1 MMLLLSTT
9 VPGDADTLFDSTFI
23 IALQS
28 DRTYYL
34 QMKTSERTGNLA
46 TNFYSSAG
54 FLIQHIVV
62 IIL

>member
-1 MMLLLSTT
+1 MLLLSTT
-9 VPGDADTLFDSTFI
+9 VPGDVDTLFDSTFI
-23 IALQS
+23 TTLQS
-28 DRTYYL
+28 DRSYYL

-46 TNFYSSAG
+46 TNFDSSAG

>member
-1 MMLLLSTT
+1 MMLLLSTA
-9 VPGDADTLFDSTFI
+9 VPGDVDTLFDSTFI
-23 IALQS
+23 TTLQS
-28 DRTYYL
+28 DRSYYL

-46 TNFYSSAG
+46 TNFDSSAG

>member
-9 VPGDADTLFDSTFI
+9 VPGDVDTLFDSTFI
-23 IALQS
+23 TALQS
-28 DRTYYL
+28 DRSYYL

-46 TNFYSSAG
+46 TNFDSSAG

>member
-1 MMLLLSTT
+1 MLLLSTA
-9 VPGDADTLFDSTFI
+9 VPGDVDTLFDSTFI
-23 IALQS
+23 TTLQS
-28 DRTYYL
+28 DRSYYL

-46 TNFYSSAG
+46 TNFDSSAG